1 LNKTEEVTQQKIA
14 GLLAEAVSR
23 QGMN

>member
-1 LNKTEEVTQQKIA
+1 MNKTEEVTQQKLA
-14 GLLAEAVSR
+14 VLLTEAVSR